1 MNRTNEE
8 ELFLQF
14 VTEEELARERKVR
27 NNPFDLKSIPKR
39 KTNELELKE
48 VLEDRWEIEAE
59 LKTIFKLKRKK
70 KPYVQW
76 EDEVWVTMADLGFKY
91 LNKDRSCNITYN
103 QAGHK
108 TQVDVFAVDDET
120 AIVIECK
127 ASDSATLKHRGFKT
141 IVEAI
146 EGRREGLLRTIRGA
160 FRKELKVGFVLATRN
175 YKVSSKDKERMQVLG
190 IKHFDSDT
198 IAYYK
203 ELSKHLGQAARYQFE
218 ADLFPNQKISSM
230 DNRIPAIKGKMG
242 GHTHYSFSIEPE
254 KLLKISYVLHRSK
267 SIELLPSY
275 QRMIKKT
282 RLTKIQKFVNE
293 GGYFPNSIVINIDP
307 SNKELRFDPSS
318 HGGDGVSAAGT
329 LHLPNVY
336 RSAYI
341 IDGQHRLY
349 GYSGSCFS
357 ESNSIPVV
365 AFVGLDRS
373 EQLRLFM
380 EINENQKS
388 VPRNLRITLDADLRW
403 DSEDLVVRTD
413 GLQKQIAQ
421 DFGEDNSS
429 PLKGR
434 VKVGEDETTNVRVI
448 TLQAILTG
456 LKRTDF
462 FGKFKKNRIEKQGT
476 FYAGSNEETI
486 EIIRPFL
493 FQAFEHLKRE
503 LPEEWN
509 KKQEDS
515 GLLTV
520 NIGVTAVIWILN
532 DILNHLV
539 EQDSL
544 NPLKANTKD
553 IIVAFCPYLSGV
565 VHFFNGLSD
574 DERQEIRSSYGSGA
588 PTRLWRNLQKAVRDI
603 EPSFSPVGLD
613 EYWQNQSKQFNE
625 GARQRLEEIE
635 LILYKETREA
645 LKSEYGNNWLK
656 VGMSPGLYKKL
667 HEDAAEAN
675 RKILDDSPE
684 KEPWDCMYF
693 INYWDVIWRKGNF
706 SKLFQK
712 RFSMPGLANN
722 ATKDEKLEW
731 IKELN
736 DIRNKV
742 SHPSPNRGVTKEEA
756 DFVEAIYNWLVL
768 DDEDPIIK
776 LNSS

>member
-1 MNRTNEE
+1 MNMTNEE

-14 VTEEELARERKVR
+14 VTEKELARERKVR
-27 NNPFDLKSIPKR
+27 NNPFNSKSIPKR
-39 KTNELELKE
+39 KINELELKE
-48 VLEDRWEIEAE
+48 ALEDRWEIEAE
-59 LKTIFKLKRKK
+59 LKTTFKLKRKK

-76 EDEVWVTMADLGFKY
+76 EDKVWVTMADLGFIY
-91 LNKDRSCNITYN
+91 LNKDRHCNITYN

-108 TQVDVFAVDDET
+108 TQVDVFAVDNET
-120 AIVIECK
+120 AMVIECK
-127 ASDSATLKHRGFKT
+127 ASDSVTLKQRNFKT

-160 FRKELKVGFVLATRN
+160 FRKQLKVGFILATKN
-175 YKVSSKDKERMQVLG
+175 YKVSPKDKKRMQVLG

-230 DNRIPAIKGKMG
+230 DNRIPAIEGKMG
-242 GHTHYSFSIEPE
+242 GHTYYSFSIEPE
-254 KLLKISYVLHRSK
+254 KLLQISYVLHRSK

-275 QRMIKKT
+275 QRMIKKP
-282 RLTKIQKFVNE
+282 RLKRIQKFVNE

-307 SNKELRFDPSS
+307 SNKELKFDPSS
-318 HGGDGVSAAGT
+318 HRGDGVSVAGT

-357 ESNSIPVV
+357 ENNSIPVV

-388 VPRNLRITLDADLRW
+388 VPRNLRITLDADLMW

-421 DFGEDNSS
+421 DFGEHDSS

-434 VKVGEDETTNVRVI
+434 VKVGEDKTTDVRVI

-456 LKRTDF
+456 LRRTDF
-462 FGKFKKNRIEKQGT
+462 FGKFKKNRIEKQGA
-476 FYAGSNEETI
+476 FYTGSSEETI
-486 EIIRPFL
+486 KIIRPFL
-493 FQAFEHLKRE
+493 FQAFEHLKRK

-520 NIGVTAVIWILN
+520 NTGVTAVIWILN
-532 DILNHLV
+532 DILNHLIK
-539 EQDSL
+539 QDSL
-544 NPLKANTKD
+544 NPLKANTED
-553 IIVAFCPYLSGV
+553 IIVASCPYLSGV

-574 DERQEIRSSYGSGA
+574 DERQDIRSSYGSGA
-588 PTRLWRNLQKAVRDI
+588 PTRLWRNLQTTVRDI

-613 EYWQNQSKQFNE
+613 EYWQSQSKQFNE
-625 GARQRLEEIE
+625 KARQQIETIE
-635 LILYKETREA
+635 LIFDKEIRET
-645 LKSEYGNNWLK
+645 LESEHGSNWLK
-656 VGMSPGLYKKL
+656 VGIPAGLYRKL
-667 HEDAAEAN
+667 HEDATEVN
-675 RKILDDSPE
+675 RRILDDSPE
-684 KEPWDCMYF
+684 REPWDCMYL
-693 INYWDVIWRKGNF
+693 ISYLEVISHGSNF

-712 RFSMPGLANN
+712 RFSIPGSANARKN
-722 ATKDEKLEW
+722 ERLQW

-742 SHPSPNRGVTKEEA
+742 SHPKRNRSVTKQEA
-756 DFVEAIYNWLVL
+756 DFVEAIYNWLEL
-768 DDEDPIIK
+768 DDEGLIIK
-776 LNSS
+776 LNSL